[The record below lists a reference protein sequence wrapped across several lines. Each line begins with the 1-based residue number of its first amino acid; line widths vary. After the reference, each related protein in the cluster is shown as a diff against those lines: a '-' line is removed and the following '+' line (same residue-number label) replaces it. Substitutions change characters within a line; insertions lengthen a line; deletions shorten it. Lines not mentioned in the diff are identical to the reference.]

1 MKYNELITI
10 AFLIVFLVFASVAVE
25 RLTQIKTDA
34 RLTREA
40 MQQLRDDAKTYN
52 EWVQRVTAPA
62 AVCK

>member
-1 MKYNELITI
+1 MKYYELITI

-40 MQQLRDDAKTYN
+40 MQELRDDARTYN
-52 EWVQRVTAPA
+52 EWVQRVTAPV

>member
-1 MKYNELITI
+1 MKYYELITI
-10 AFLIVFLVFASVAVE
+10 AFLVVFLVFASVAVE

-40 MQQLRDDAKTYN
+40 MQQLRDDARTYN

-62 AVCK
+62 AVCR

>member
-1 MKYNELITI
+1 MKYYDLITI

>member
-1 MKYNELITI
+1 MKYYESITI

-62 AVCK
+62 AVCR